1 MAEKMNRNVKL
12 VAEGT
17 HNQDWFDIYI
27 DFSGSRE
34 YLMPHRQN
42 RKLFSLL
49 RDGMTIREL
58 ERSMQ
63 KMVSEMSLSGH
74 RHLKGGINP
83 RLKCRKN
90 QSRKLENSLVH
101 LVSVANEYMADMD
114 YAA

>member
-27 DFSGSRE
+27 DFSGRRE

-42 RKLFSLL
+42 GMLFSILK
-49 RDGMTIREL
+49 DGVTIGEL

-63 KMVSEMSLSGH
+63 KMVSEMSLSG
-74 RHLKGGINP
+74 RRYLKGGINP

-90 QSRKLENSLVH
+90 QSRKLENSIAH
-101 LVSVANEYMADMD
+101 LVLVANEYMEDMD